1 MGLIN
6 NGFDTVSVS
15 GYQPPAGQTAPSLGY
30 NVIGPDY
37 FRTLQIPLAEG
48 RTFTDAD
55 KESSPYV
62 GIISEAMAK
71 KYWPNQDPIG
81 KQFSMNSNPTHAMQ
95 VIGVARD
102 VRYQGFSG
110 TIDPYFYIPFKQH
123 YVGNSLNTLEIR
135 TEGNA
140 SGFISEV
147 ERSIHTMAPALP
159 GTGSACV

>member
-1 MGLIN
+1 
-6 NGFDTVSVS
+6 
-15 GYQPPAGQTAPSLGY
+15 
-30 NVIGPDY
+30 
-37 FRTLQIPLAEG
+37 
-48 RTFTDAD
+48 
-55 KESSPYV
+55 
-62 GIISEAMAK
+62 
-71 KYWPNQDPIG
+71 
-81 KQFSMNSNPTHAMQ
+81 MNSNPTHAMQ